1 MASADLVD
9 DMGDTY
15 AAADAT
21 MLGWDQAPSSIQTGR
36 VAGGCQRWT
45 SRVGLRAVPSSASRT
60 TRFAWRPASAAANSD
75 VFRYY
80 ETGTDHIR
88 LNYNGDGT
96 FTVSRAGTA
105 LSGGTTANLGIASNT
120 WYHIELYALI
130 NDTTGAFELRVNGVT
145 VASGSGLDTRNGG
158 TSGVVSVIRFNG
170 RGTNDDYDDL
180 WSDGSAGAFN
190 GDMRVCSNLPNS
202 DGGASQW
209 TPSTGTAHYAC
220 VDDATP
226 GGDTDYVSDATAG
239 RIDTYGYPSVGVG
252 SGATVLGVMVR
263 LIARKDDAGTRT
275 IDQVVRRGGTN
286 YATGTAK
293 TLSTSYAAAEGI
305 FNTDPSTGS
314 AWASVAA
321 VNAGEYGVKEVA

>member
-60 TRFAWRPASAAANSD
+60 TRFAWRPTSAAANSD

-80 ETGTDHIR
+80 ETGTEHIR

-105 LSGGTTANLGIASNT
+105 LAGGTTANLGIASNT

-130 NDTTGAFELRVNGVT
+130 NDTTGAFELRVNEVA

-158 TSGVVSVIRFNG
+158 TSGVINQIRVAASSTTHDF
-170 RGTNDDYDDL
+170 DDL
-180 WSDGSAGAFN
+180 HSMSGQDWAGDTRCI
-190 GDMRVCSNLPNS
+190 GQLPNS
-202 DGGASQW
+202 DGATLQW
-209 TPSTGTAHYAC
+209 TPSTGTTHYTL

-239 RIDTYGYPSVGVG
+239 HIDTYGYPSVGVG